1 MPNKTASRQPTQE
14 RDMTIILPAGVAED
28 WRDAH
33 NEANP
38 DQWDE
43 LASNLLR
50 HAAAAISDEQRD
62 DLATLALVAAHHASH
77 ALDAWCLDQLEAA

>member
-1 MPNKTASRQPTQE
+1 
-14 RDMTIILPAGVAED
+14 MTIILPAGVAED
-28 WRDAH
+28 WQDAIA
-33 NEANP
+33 EANP

-50 HAAAAISDEQRD
+50 HAVDEHGVDLRD
-62 DLATLALVAAHHASH
+62 DLITLALVAGDHASH